1 MPDSDVVRLVVPAR
15 PEFLRLARVTAAG
28 LAARFGF
35 VYDEVEDIRLGVDE
49 ICFAALGGQ
58 ERDGTVEI
66 TFRVAP
72 QVIVVEG
79 AGSFSDSG
87 EAPGLNDL
95 SRLVLAAVADEHDVK
110 VAAHHV
116 EFRLVKR
123 HSDRAASV

>member
-1 MPDSDVVRLVVPAR
+1 MPDADVVRLVVPAR

-28 LAARFGF
+28 LAVRFGF

-49 ICFAALGGQ
+49 ICFAAFGDQ
-58 ERDGTVEI
+58 QRDGTVEI

-72 QVIVVEG
+72 KLIVVEG
-79 AGSFSDSG
+79 TGSFSDSVV
-87 EAPGLNDL
+87 APGLNDL

-110 VAAHHV
+110 VAVHHV

-123 HSDRAASV
+123 HPDRAASV

>member
-1 MPDSDVVRLVVPAR
+1 M
-15 PEFLRLARVTAAG
+15 TAAG
-28 LAARFGF
+28 LAVRFGF

-49 ICFAALGGQ
+49 ICFAALGGR

-79 AGSFSDSG
+79 TGTFSDPG
-87 EAPGLNDL
+87 AAPGINEL

-110 VAAHHV
+110 VTARHV

-123 HSDRAASV
+123 HPDRAASA